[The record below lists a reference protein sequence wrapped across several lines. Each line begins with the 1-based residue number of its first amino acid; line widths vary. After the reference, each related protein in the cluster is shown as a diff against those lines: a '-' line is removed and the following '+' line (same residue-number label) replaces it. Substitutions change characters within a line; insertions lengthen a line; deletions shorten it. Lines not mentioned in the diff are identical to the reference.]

1 MPATG
6 CADRQGLAAYYQER
20 GNLATLS
27 SLQRPPRAT
36 LSPLASRPLI
46 GAGKLCHAPPTA
58 ATATGGADLQGP
70 AAYHQERGNISGYTV
85 LFGLRPFILL
95 QGKSFNGRLD
105 RAVARS
111 THHGLRRLFS
121 TGLRASMGPGPEPRS
136 YHIIGLAVAPGAWQ
150 PCHAPLHSSAR
161 RGPRCFSGLAASHR
175 SGAALSRSSGS
186 NARRGLRCASRPS
199 GLSSGARQ
207 PCRAP
212 LHISARKGL
221 GCFRRPHGLS

>member
-1 MPATG
+1 MPRSPSQQPPQRARLFSSASWPLIG
-6 CADRQGLAAYYQER
+6 AGQLCHAPPAAMAASGIAVRQGLAAYHQER

-136 YHIIGLAVAPGAWQ
+136 
-150 PCHAPLHSSAR
+150 
-161 RGPRCFSGLAASHR
+161 
-175 SGAALSRSSGS
+175 
-186 NARRGLRCASRPS
+186 
-199 GLSSGARQ
+199 
-207 PCRAP
+207 
-212 LHISARKGL
+212 
-221 GCFRRPHGLS
+221 